1 MGKKILNIKKN
12 KFLLIIFLI
21 AVFLRTYNI
30 KHTLLFHYDQGY
42 HGLAIKHIW
51 DNKDL
56 TLLGHKADVEG
67 IFHSSLF
74 YYLMLP
80 LYLIS
85 GWNPVGVSTILAVID
100 AISVVFIYLTAKKL
114 FDQKTGLISALL
126 YAVSYSVISYS
137 RWLSNVTL
145 IPFLSSLMFYL
156 LALSGGKK
164 IRYYSLALFVA
175 GVIAQLN
182 GAIGFFLLPLLVIYL
197 IYFKKDLLKNMLNLI
212 KFFFYYSFPSI
223 GLLVFDIRNSFL
235 VTKSIVNLFT
245 SSENNWLT
253 SLGLQRVI
261 RIISSQLTN
270 LLTYQSIFM
279 ALALLM
285 IIVYSYKKIWVKKE
299 KKHVRAKEVL
309 ALVLTYIFLLF
320 IYQGIHD
327 FFIVAIIPLMVIA
340 IGWSL
345 GFLFRYPLLKYMS
358 IAVLATTV
366 LLNLYHW
373 TGFLR
378 PNFNLVPIGTRNLIT
393 LEDRIKAIDYMYGKA
408 ADMPFRTEIYIIPY
422 YQEEPWD
429 YVFNW
434 YAYSKYGYI
443 PQDEADKV
451 FLIYEPDYDYHYRL
465 DTWLDKANEKYGEVK
480 SNFKSNSLIVEERE
494 RS

>member
-1 MGKKILNIKKN
+1 M
-12 KFLLIIFLI
+12 
-21 AVFLRTYNI
+21 
-30 KHTLLFHYDQGY
+30 LFHYDQGY

-56 TLLGHKADVEG
+56 TLLGHKTDVEG

-85 GWNPVGVSTILAVID
+85 GWNPVGVSTILAGLD
-100 AISVVFIYLTAKKL
+100 AISVVFIFLTAKKL
-114 FDQKTGLISALL
+114 FDQKIGLISALL
-126 YAVSYSVISYS
+126 YAVSYSAISYS

-145 IPFLSSLMFYL
+145 IPLLSSLMFYL
-156 LALSGGKK
+156 LALSGSKK
-164 IRYYSLALFVA
+164 IRYFSVALFVA

-182 GAIGFFLLPLLVIYL
+182 GAIGFFLLPLLFIYL
-197 IYFKKDLLKNMLNLI
+197 IYFKKDLLKNKLNLI
-212 KFFFYYSFPSI
+212 KFFIFYSLPSI
-223 GLLVFDIRNSFL
+223 GLLIFDIRNSFL
-235 VTKSIVNLFT
+235 VTNSIVNLFI
-245 SSENNWLT
+245 SSENSWLT
-253 SLGLQRVI
+253 SQGLQRVI
-261 RIISSQLTN
+261 GIISNQLTN
-270 LLTYQSIFM
+270 LLTYRSIFLP
-279 ALALLM
+279 LALLM

-299 KKHVRAKEVL
+299 KKHARARGVL
-309 ALVLTYIFLLF
+309 TLVLTYIFLLF

-327 FFIVAIIPLMVIA
+327 FFIVAIIPLMVIV

-345 GFLFRYPLLKYMS
+345 YSIFQHPLLKYIS
-358 IAVLATTV
+358 TTVLITIV

-393 LEDRIKAIDYMYGKA
+393 LEDRIKAVDYMYGKA

-443 PQDEADKV
+443 PQDGADKV
-451 FLIYEPDYDYHYRL
+451 FLIYEPDYDYDYRL
-465 DTWLDKANEKYGEVK
+465 DTWLDKADGKYGEVK
-480 SNFKSNSLIVEERE
+480 SDFKSNSLIVEERE
-494 RS
+494 RL